1 MNRLD
6 IFKWNLHQKKEKYIM
21 IKAAYKGYIK
31 LYDEELLNRL
41 RNVYYGGLPA
51 SILLL
56 HKSICNGKC
65 YDRAPLLAYALTDD
79 YEVVYANI
87 NNIKLNPLYVDD
99 YKKDSTTAEHVFIEA
114 TDKNNITWVYDTSSG
129 FIIEKNLYYKIEKP
143 SIRYKNNKETTIQFM
158 KEQLSTSLIKFLFNI
173 FFYFFL

>member
-6 IFKWNLHQKKEKYIM
+6 IFKWNIHQKKEKFLM

-41 RNVYYGGLPA
+41 RNIYYGGLPA

-56 HKSICNGKC
+56 HRGICNGKC
-65 YDRAPLLAYALTDD
+65 YDRATLLAYALNND
-79 YEVVYANI
+79 YDVVYANI

-99 YKKDSTTAEHVFIEA
+99 YKKDSTTAEHCYVIEK
-114 TDKNNITWVYDTSSG
+114 DNNGLDWVYDTSSG

-143 SIRYKNNKETTIQFM
+143 KERMRNSKEKTIDFKRTRYRKR
-158 KEQLSTSLIKFLFNI
+158 
-173 FFYFFL
+173 